1 MDISQYPAINFND
14 LDASQDLIVISNEDN
29 PDGASATLE
38 SLLDSATVKKE
49 PYYHVEALHLD
60 IESRK
65 SRISFSSGF
74 EKDGLL
80 AQDSQF
86 VAHIDFF
93 VNFKK
98 DFVSENDGPFYDRK
112 TVMLP
117 SLSMHKNFGE
127 ETITISNYQENF
139 TFGNVM
145 SDTLPMSTIHYN
157 NNDYILQCY
166 LRTLEDSISFDHI
179 SYSRNQLF
187 DTRINFS
194 FESYI

>member
-1 MDISQYPAINFND
+1 MYISQYPAINFND
-14 LDASQDLIVISNEDN
+14 LDQTQDLVVIANQDNEN
-29 PDGASATLE
+29 GASATLE
-38 SLLDSATVKKE
+38 SLLDLAAVKKE
-49 PYYHVEALHLD
+49 PSYHVETLYLD
-60 IESRK
+60 IQPRE
-65 SRISFSSGF
+65 SRISFSSIF
-74 EKDGLL
+74 QKDGIL
-80 AQDSQF
+80 AENSQF

-93 VNFKK
+93 VNLKK

-127 ETITISNYQENF
+127 ETIAVSNYQQDTIISN
-139 TFGNVM
+139 
-145 SDTLPMSTIHYN
+145 SDSVTLPMSTIHYN

-166 LRTLEDSISFDHI
+166 CTTSEDSISFEHV
-179 SYSRNQLF
+179 SYSRKQFF

>member
-1 MDISQYPAINFND
+1 MDISQYPAINVND

-38 SLLDSATVKKE
+38 SLLDLATVKKE
-49 PYYHVEALHLD
+49 PHYHVETLYLD
-60 IESRK
+60 IEPRE
-65 SRISFSSGF
+65 SRISVSSIL

-117 SLSMHKNFGE
+117 SLTMHKNFGE
-127 ETITISNYQENF
+127 ETITVSNYQESII
-139 TFGNVM
+139 FGNVD
-145 SDTLPMSTIHYN
+145 SRTLSMSTIHYN

-166 LRTLEDSISFDHI
+166 LRTFENFISFEHI